1 MDAMKM
7 IQTQIEG
14 IKLDIRYDNE
24 RLNEMVERFKEKA
37 QRYTPIDITLW
48 DAGTDHKRITEI
60 YDKIRNENE
69 LLQRLQYILE
79 RVDETSTNA

>member
-14 IKLDIRYDNE
+14 IKLDIKYDNE

-37 QRYTPIDITLW
+37 QRYTPIDIVLW
-48 DAGTDHKRITEI
+48 DVGTDHKRITEI
-60 YDKIRNENE
+60 HNKIRNEHE
-69 LLQRLQYILE
+69 MIQRLQYILD
-79 RVDETSTNA
+79 RVDETATNA

>member
-14 IKLDIRYDNE
+14 IKLDIKYDNE

-37 QRYTPIDITLW
+37 QRYTPIDIVLW
-48 DAGTDHKRITEI
+48 DVGTDHKRITEI
-60 YDKIRNENE
+60 YDKIKNENE
-69 LLQRLQYILE
+69 LLQRLQYILD

>member
-14 IKLDIRYDNE
+14 IKLGIKYDNE
-24 RLNEMVERFKEKA
+24 RLNEMVERFKEKT
-37 QRYTPIDITLW
+37 QRYTPIDIVLW
-48 DAGTDHKRITEI
+48 DAGADHKRIIEI
-60 YDKIRNENE
+60 HDKIRNENE

>member
-1 MDAMKM
+1 MDAMEM
-7 IQTQIEG
+7 IQAQIEG
-14 IKLDIRYDNE
+14 IKLDIKYYNE

-37 QRYTPIDITLW
+37 QRYTPIDIVLW
-48 DAGTDHKRITEI
+48 DARADHKRITEI
-60 YDKIRNENE
+60 YDKIKNENE

>member
-14 IKLDIRYDNE
+14 IKLDIKYDNE

-37 QRYTPIDITLW
+37 QRYTPIDIVLW
-48 DAGTDHKRITEI
+48 DAGADQKRITEI
-60 YDKIRNENE
+60 HDKIRNENE

>member
-7 IQTQIEG
+7 IQTQMEG
-14 IKLDIRYDNE
+14 IKLDIKYDNE

-37 QRYTPIDITLW
+37 QRYTQIDIVLW
-48 DAGTDHKRITEI
+48 DAGADHKRIIEI
-60 YDKIRNENE
+60 HDKIRNENE

>member
-7 IQTQIEG
+7 IQTQMEG
-14 IKLDIRYDNE
+14 IKLDIKYDNE

-37 QRYTPIDITLW
+37 QRYTPIDIVLW
-48 DAGTDHKRITEI
+48 DAGADHKRITEI
-60 YDKIRNENE
+60 HDKIRNENE